1 MSSNIL
7 SFVKIVFDQLSFNIH
22 YYLLK
27 FSGYIIQYVYIN
39 NCNHILQYAMTYEL
53 GQRCLHNN
61 NKNCSKALILL
72 LIRLVFTFKIKDE
85 SFQNNYDNN
94 DR

>member
-1 MSSNIL
+1 
-7 SFVKIVFDQLSFNIH
+7 
-22 YYLLK
+22 
-27 FSGYIIQYVYIN
+27 
-39 NCNHILQYAMTYEL
+39 MTYEL

-94 DR
+94 DRYPYSVIYGVLAKT